1 MSGADAIAKHTPK
14 AMILAAGRGE
24 RMRPLTDHMPKPLIS
39 VDGTP
44 MIEYAVRKLVDAGV
58 TDLVVNLGYRGAQ
71 IREHLGQGEAFGAK
85 IAYSDEGDPPL
96 ETGGGVFRALDLL
109 GGAPFLLVNADVY
122 ADVDFAP
129 LVQRA
134 LEFPERDL
142 AHLVLVPN
150 PEHRLDGDFGLE
162 QGRAR
167 NDGAPR
173 LTFSGISILRPE
185 LFVNCEDGRFPLA
198 PLLRQAAAC
207 DQLGGERFDGPWSDV
222 GTPQRLSELESL
234 LRQRGRRSQE

>member
-1 MSGADAIAKHTPK
+1 MSAADGAAPS

-24 RMRPLTDHMPKPLIS
+24 RMRPLTDHLPKPLIS

-44 MIEYAVRKLVDAGV
+44 MIEHVVRRLARAGV
-58 TDLVVNLGYRGAQ
+58 TKLVVNLGYRGAQ
-71 IREHLGQGEAFGAK
+71 IREHLGQGEAFGVR

-96 ETGGGVFRALDLL
+96 ETGGGVFRALGLL
-109 GGAPFLLVNADVY
+109 GDAPFLLVNADVY
-122 ADVDFAP
+122 ADFDFAP
-129 LVQRA
+129 LAKRA
-134 LEFPERDL
+134 LAFPERDL

-150 PEHRLDGDFGLE
+150 PEHRREGDFGL
-162 QGRAR
+162 QGDRAR
-167 NDGAPR
+167 NDGDPR

-207 DQLGGERFDGPWSDV
+207 DQLGGERFEGAWSDV
-222 GTPQRLSELESL
+222 GTPQRLSELESS
-234 LRQRGRRSQE
+234 LRQGGHRPQE